1 MTYAK
6 INDLILHNKAIEG
19 ELEQALKRVLASG
32 WYALGPEVETFEK
45 NFAAWCGVGY
55 CRGLGNG
62 TDAIELALKALGV
75 TAGSEVI
82 VAANAGMYSG
92 TAIYAIGATPVYA
105 DIDPLTFCISPQHA
119 ASLIGPKTKAIIAT
133 HLYGYLCDMP
143 ALRKLADQH
152 KIPLLEDCAQAH
164 GATLDGKKAGSWGD
178 AAAFSFYPTKNLGA
192 LGDGGAVLTN
202 RQDVHEVVSQLR
214 QYGWE
219 SKYKVVRGGGRNSRL
234 DEIQAALLNVKLK
247 HLDTWT
253 QKRQALGK
261 FYCEGIK
268 NAAVQVAPYAGE
280 RHVYHLYVLRSKK
293 RDGLKA
299 HLAAKG
305 IAADVHY
312 PFLDYQ
318 QPLFKNTAL
327 AKTSLP
333 HSERATAEIL
343 TIPCYPELSLQ
354 DAAFVVAAIN
364 EWQG

>member
-19 ELEQALKRVLASG
+19 ELEAALKRVLASG

-45 NFAAWCGVGY
+45 NFAAWCGVAY
-55 CRGLGNG
+55 CRGLANG
-62 TDAIELALKALGV
+62 TDAIELALKAMGV

-105 DIDPLTFCISPQHA
+105 DIDPDTFCISAGDA
-119 ASLIGPKTKAIIAT
+119 ATRIGPKTKAIIAT

-143 ALRKLADQH
+143 ALRQLADKH
-152 KIPLLEDCAQAH
+152 RIPLLEDCAQAH
-164 GATLDGKKAGSWGD
+164 GAILNGKKAGSWGD

-192 LGDGGAVLTN
+192 LGDGGAVVTN
-202 RQDVHEVVSQLR
+202 SKEIHEAVSQLR

-219 SKYKVVRGGGRNSRL
+219 SKYKVVRSGGRNSRL
-234 DEIQAALLNVKLK
+234 DEMQAALLNVKLK

-253 QKRQALGK
+253 KKRQELGK
-261 FYCEGIK
+261 FYCDKIRH
-268 NAAVQVAPYAGE
+268 ADVQLTPYAGE
-280 RHVYHLYVLRSKK
+280 QHVYHLYVLRSKK
-293 RDGLKA
+293 RDSLKA

-305 IAADVHY
+305 IAADIHY

-318 QPLFKNTAL
+318 QPLFKDSAIG
-327 AKTSLP
+327 KTKLP
-333 HSERATAEIL
+333 HSEKATQEIL

-354 DAAFVVAAIN
+354 DAAFVAAAIN
-364 EWQG
+364 EWKS